1 MSALPQIRGLH
12 AFYGDAQVLHG
23 VGLEVGR
30 GEIVAL
36 LGRNGAGRS
45 STLKAAMGM
54 LRGTGSVLL
63 DGVELSGL
71 KTFQIA
77 RQGLAYVPEERA
89 VFPSLTVQQNLLLGQ
104 QHDANV
110 ERLDIDA
117 MLGLMPQLA
126 ARRDVAAGTLSG
138 GEQQMLSLCRS
149 LMGAPKAIMVNGPTE
164 GLAPAMVNVVAQC
177 LQCLREQGLGVLLV
191 EQKLDI
197 ALEIADRVLVMG
209 RGRIVFAGT
218 TAQLLGNSDVR
229 RQWLEI

>member
-1 MSALPQIRGLH
+1 MSALLQIRGLH
-12 AFYGDAQVLHG
+12 AFYGQGQVLRG
-23 VGLEVGR
+23 VDLEVGR

-54 LRGTGSVLL
+54 LRGSGSVLL
-63 DGVELSGL
+63 DGAELFGL

-89 VFPSLTVQQNLLLGQ
+89 VFPTLTVQQNLLLGQ
-104 QHDANV
+104 HGGGVGGVN
-110 ERLDIDA
+110 IDD
-117 MLGLMPQLA
+117 MLCLMPQLA
-126 ARRDVAAGTLSG
+126 ARRHVAAGALSG

-149 LMGAPKAIMVNGPTE
+149 LMGAPKAIMVDEPTE
-164 GLAPAMVNVVAQC
+164 GLAPAMVKVVAQH
-177 LQCLREQGLGVLLV
+177 LQRLREQGLGVLLV

-218 TAQLLGNSDVR
+218 SSELRRNQAVR
-229 RQWLEI
+229 RQWLEV